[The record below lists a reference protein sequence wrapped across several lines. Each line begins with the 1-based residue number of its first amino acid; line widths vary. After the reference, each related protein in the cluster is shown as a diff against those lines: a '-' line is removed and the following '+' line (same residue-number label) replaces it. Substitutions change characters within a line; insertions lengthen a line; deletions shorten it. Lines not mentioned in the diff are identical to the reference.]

1 MSLKLLL
8 TTDAVGGVWQYSL
21 ELAAALA
28 AHDIETLLA
37 VFGPAPS
44 PDQRLA
50 LEALGPGLGGV
61 TLIETGLP
69 LDWLC
74 DGPEPVRAAGHA
86 IADLAAR
93 EGVDLVQL
101 NMPTLA
107 ADVRFTVP
115 VVAVTHGC
123 VATWWAAAR
132 SEPLAPAYHWHRAM
146 MARGLAA
153 ADRVVA
159 PSHAYAAIVAAA
171 YDLPAVPHAVRNGRS
186 LPAPA
191 PLPLPLLRDE
201 VLTVGRLWDGVKNAR
216 LLDQV
221 AADLTVPFHAA
232 GAVTGPH
239 GETIAFTHLRALGE
253 ISGSALAARLAARP
267 VFVSAASFEPFGL
280 AVLEAAAAG
289 CALVLSDIPTFR
301 ELWDDAALFVARD
314 DVAGYRT
321 AIERLIGDATLRQ
334 AMGDAA
340 HAQAGRYTPARTAA
354 AMQAIYTDLVSASAR
369 RVAA

>member
-1 MSLKLLL
+1 MSLRLLL

-28 AHDIETLLA
+28 SHNVETVLA
-37 VFGPAPS
+37 VLGPPPS
-44 PDQRLA
+44 ADQRLA
-50 LEALGPGLGGV
+50 LTELSNV

-74 DGPEPVRAAGHA
+74 DGPDPVRAAGGT

-93 EGVDLVQL
+93 EGIDLVQL

-107 ADVRFTVP
+107 ADARFTMP

-132 SEPLAPAYHWHRAM
+132 GEPLAPAYNWHRAM

-171 YDLPAVPHAVRNGRS
+171 YDLPTEPHAVHNGRS
-186 LPAPA
+186 LPTPA
-191 PLPLPLLRDE
+191 PLLPQQDA
-201 VLTVGRLWDGVKNAR
+201 VLTVGRLWDSVKNAR

-221 AADLTVPFHAA
+221 AAGLAVPFHAA

-239 GETIAFTHLRALGE
+239 GETITLTHLRALGE
-253 ISGSALAARLAARP
+253 ISGAALAARLAARP

-289 CALVLSDIPTFR
+289 CALVLSDIATFR
-301 ELWDDAALFVARD
+301 ELWDDAASFVAQG
-314 DVAGYRT
+314 DVAGYRS
-321 AIERLIGDATLRQ
+321 AIERLVGDPMLRQ
-334 AMGDAA
+334 SMGDAA
-340 HAQAGRYTPARTAA
+340 RVRAARYTPARTAA
-354 AMQAIYTDLVSASAR
+354 AMHAVYAELVPASAQQ
-369 RVAA
+369 VAA

>member
-1 MSLKLLL
+1 VTLRLLL

-21 ELAAALA
+21 ELATALA
-28 AHDIETLLA
+28 AHDVETVLA
-37 VFGPAPS
+37 VLGPPPS
-44 PDQRLA
+44 ADRRLA
-50 LEALGPGLGGV
+50 LAGLGNV
-61 TLIETGLP
+61 TLAETRLP

-74 DGPEPVRAAGHA
+74 DDPKPVRAAGRA
-86 IADLAAR
+86 IADLAER

-107 ADVRFTVP
+107 ADARFTMP
-115 VVAVTHGC
+115 VVAATHGC

-171 YDLPAVPHAVRNGRS
+171 YTLLQVPHAVHNGRS

-191 PLPLPLLRDE
+191 PLPPLRDA
-201 VLTVGRLWDGVKNAR
+201 VLTVGRLWDGVKNAA
-216 LLDQV
+216 LLDRV
-221 AADLTVPFHAA
+221 AADLAVPFHAA

-239 GETIAFTHLRALGE
+239 GETIALTHLRALGE
-253 ISGSALAARLAARP
+253 ISGGALAKRLTARP

-301 ELWDDAALFVARD
+301 ELWDDAALFVAPED
-314 DVAGYRT
+314 AAGYRS
-321 AIERLIGDATLRQ
+321 AIERLIGDAALRQ
-334 AMGDAA
+334 KLGDAA
-340 HAQAGRYTPARTAA
+340 RVRADRYTPARTAA
-354 AMQAIYTDLVSASAR
+354 AMHAIYTDLVPASR
-369 RVAA
+369 QVAA